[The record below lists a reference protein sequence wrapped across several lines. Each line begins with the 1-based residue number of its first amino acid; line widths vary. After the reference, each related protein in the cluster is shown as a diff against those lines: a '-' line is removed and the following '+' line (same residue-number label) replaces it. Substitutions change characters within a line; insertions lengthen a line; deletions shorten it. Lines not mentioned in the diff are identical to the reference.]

1 MKNIR
6 LLLWLTLLLAGC
18 KTPTAETPRVM
29 ALVFDK
35 PAILWEERLPLGN
48 GRLGAM
54 PDGGIAVE
62 NIILNEISL
71 WSGSPANDLRQGAY
85 QVLPA
90 IRELLYKE
98 QTPRAQEIMY
108 RFFTSRTRGSEGS
121 SGAGNTFGS
130 YQVLGSLSL
139 DFIYDAPVS
148 SVSDYSR
155 MLDIATATSFTS
167 FNLEGVTYT
176 RECFTSLAD
185 DVIILRLTASQPGSL
200 SFKATLKRLNEPMCA

>member
-90 IRELLYKE
+90 IRE
-98 QTPRAQEIMY
+98 
-108 RFFTSRTRGSEGS
+108 
-121 SGAGNTFGS
+121 
-130 YQVLGSLSL
+130 
-139 DFIYDAPVS
+139 
-148 SVSDYSR
+148 
-155 MLDIATATSFTS
+155 
-167 FNLEGVTYT
+167 
-176 RECFTSLAD
+176 
-185 DVIILRLTASQPGSL
+185 
-200 SFKATLKRLNEPMCA
+200 